1 MKSPGH
7 RSELAVEVTRGV
19 RLRTPSRGEI
29 ARWARAAAGARGRG
43 RLLAVRI
50 VDDAESRRLN
60 RRWRG
65 KDRPTNVLSF
75 PAPPAGALQSRAEP
89 RPLGDLVIAAA
100 VVAREAVAQC
110 KPRRAH
116 WAHLVVHGSLH
127 LLGLDHQRDEEAER
141 MERRERRILAS
152 LGFDDPYAPEAQS

>member
-1 MKSPGH
+1 M
-7 RSELAVEVTRGV
+7 AVEVTRCV
-19 RLRTPSRGEI
+19 RKRTPSGREI

-50 VDDAESRRLN
+50 VGDAESRRLN

-65 KDRPTNVLSF
+65 KDGPTNVLSF
-75 PAPPAGALQSRAEP
+75 PAPPSGAPRRGAEP

-100 VVAREAVAQC
+100 VVSREAAAQR

-127 LLGLDHQRDEEAER
+127 LLGLDHQRDAEAQR

-152 LGFDDPYAPEAQS
+152 LGFGDPYAGESRS